1 MLKHLRIFNIILV
14 EAAEVTFHTGL
25 NAITGETG
33 SGKSA
38 IIHALNFISGVRAES
53 SAIRKGADRGSIEA
67 LFDISSV
74 PRLLPLLEEAGI
86 DHDCEAELII
96 RRDIFANG
104 KSRAYI
110 NNQAVQL
117 AFLKSVGEHL
127 INIVGQHANRSLLST
142 DSHRAIIDLYGGLE
156 EEVADFKAS
165 WREENRLREH
175 LEEMIQ
181 SEAQSLRER
190 EMYVR
195 ELEELDDA
203 ALKEGEDEALFSEY
217 TLLANSEE
225 LMQRAVTLSQALSGE
240 KSLVSALNRHKH
252 LFEGLV
258 ALDGSLDEALTSFNS
273 ALLELHEV
281 AYALNSYRGRIECN
295 PARTA
300 DLNQR
305 LQLINTLKRKYGRTI
320 GEILAYR
327 ENVCSKLE
335 KIANRDADIEG
346 LQVQLQQL
354 SEKNDTWS
362 LKLTAQ
368 RTAVAEA
375 FSSAITKQIASLNM
389 AKAEF
394 FVEVS
399 SQKRSSYGNDTVEF
413 FLQPNVGESK
423 IPLKDCASGGELSRL
438 LLALHAEMAGK
449 DQIATLIFDE
459 IDANIGGETASIV
472 GSKLRDISKNHQLLC
487 ITHFHQVAKQ
497 AHHHLQIS
505 KAEND
510 GRTSSKIETL
520 NSKTRQREL
529 TRMLGG

>member
-1 MLKHLRIFNIILV
+1 MLKQLRIFNIILV
-14 EAAEVTFHTGL
+14 EAAEVAFHTGL

-53 SAIRKGADRGSIEA
+53 SAIRKGADKGSIEA
-67 LFDISSV
+67 LFDISNM
-74 PRLLPLLEEAGI
+74 PKLLPLLDEAGI
-86 DHDCEAELII
+86 DHDSEAELII
-96 RRDIFANG
+96 RREIFANG

-117 AFLKSVGEHL
+117 ALLRSVGEQL

-142 DSHRAIIDLYGGLE
+142 ESHRAILDLYGGLE
-156 EEVADFKAS
+156 DEVAGFKAS
-165 WREENRLREH
+165 WQEENRLREQ

-190 EMYVR
+190 EMYLR

-203 ALKEGEDEALFSEY
+203 ALKEGEDDALFSEY

-225 LMQRAVTLSQALSGE
+225 LMHKANALSQAFSGE

-258 ALDGSLDEALTSFNS
+258 ALDASLSDVLTSFNS
-273 ALLELHEV
+273 AVLELQEV
-281 AYALNSYRGRIECN
+281 AYAVNSYRSKVECN

-300 DLNQR
+300 ELNNR
-305 LQLINTLKRKYGRTI
+305 LQLINNLKRKYGRTI

-335 KIANRDADIEG
+335 KIANRDSDIED
-346 LQVQLQQL
+346 LKTRLQQL
-354 SEKNDTWS
+354 SEKNDAWS
-362 LKLTAQ
+362 VKLTSQ
-368 RTAVAEA
+368 RTSVAIA
-375 FSSAITKQIASLNM
+375 FSSAITQQIGSLNM
-389 AKAEF
+389 SKAEF
-394 FVEVS
+394 FVEVAP
-399 SQKRSSYGNDTVEF
+399 QKRSSLGNDAVEF

-472 GSKLRDISKNHQLLC
+472 GSKLRDISKKHQLLC

-505 KAEND
+505 KAESG
-510 GRTSSKIETL
+510 GRTSSKIESL
-520 NSKTRQREL
+520 DSKTRQKEL